1 MLNLRKSCF
10 ETNSSSTHSI
20 TISNRT
26 KDILEPCN
34 LPQYVKDSKFVI
46 KLFNYD
52 DFHNS
57 DQFNNSEDFEII
69 ACSQY
74 DRVAYIATAIFENL
88 CYKTNKSY
96 EELSNSYGNYQELTE
111 FETLIKELSGATE
124 IVFKGSDDLGLPGD
138 GNDLDEIQEIGY
150 KNFILK
156 NYVCYQQSW

>member
-1 MLNLRKSCF
+1 MLNIRRSIF

-20 TISNRT
+20 TISYRA

-46 KLFNYD
+46 KLFEYTEFD
-52 DFHNS
+52 C
-57 DQFNNSEDFEII
+57 SEDFEII

-88 CYKTNKSY
+88 CYKINKSY
-96 EELSNSYGNYQELTE
+96 EELSNSYSNFQELNE
-111 FETLIKELSGATE
+111 FETLIKELSGAKE

>member
-1 MLNLRKSCF
+1 MLNIRKSCF

-20 TISNRT
+20 TISYRA

-46 KLFNYD
+46 KLFEYAEFD
-52 DFHNS
+52 C
-57 DQFNNSEDFEII
+57 SEGFEII

-88 CYKTNKSY
+88 CYKTGKMFDD
-96 EELSNSYGNYQELTE
+96 LSKEYQEYPELTE
-111 FETLIKELSGATE
+111 FETLIKELSGAKE

>member
-1 MLNLRKSCF
+1 MLKIRKSCF

-20 TISNRT
+20 TISYRA

-57 DQFNNSEDFEII
+57 EDFEII

-74 DRVAYIATAIFENL
+74 DRVAYIATSIFENL
-88 CYKTNKSY
+88 CYKTGKMFDD
-96 EELSNSYGNYQELTE
+96 LSKEYQEYPELTE
-111 FETLIKELSGATE
+111 FEI
-124 IVFKGSDDLGLPGD
+124 
-138 GNDLDEIQEIGY
+138 
-150 KNFILK
+150 
-156 NYVCYQQSW
+156 